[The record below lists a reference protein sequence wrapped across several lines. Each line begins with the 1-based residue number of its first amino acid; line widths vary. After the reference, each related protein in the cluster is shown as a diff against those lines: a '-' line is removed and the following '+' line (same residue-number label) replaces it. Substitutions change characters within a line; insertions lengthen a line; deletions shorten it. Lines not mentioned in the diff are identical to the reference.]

1 MKKTTDKVVVIG
13 SSTGGTKALEK
24 VLMSMPRNCPPV
36 VVVQH
41 MPESFTKSFA
51 DRLNELC
58 ECEVKEAA
66 DGDSVIPGRVIIA
79 RGNYHTLLKRS
90 GAKYYIQVKSG
101 PLVSRH
107 RPSVDVLFK
116 SAARFAGANVVGVIL
131 TGMGRDGAAG
141 MRLMSDGGA
150 KNIAQDEKTCVVFG
164 MPKEAID
171 AGGVDYVLPLENI
184 ASKIIQLS

>member
-1 MKKTTDKVVVIG
+1 VIG

-36 VVVQH
+36 VIVQH

-58 ECEVKEAA
+58 ECEVKEAE

-79 RGNYHTLLKRS
+79 RGNHHTLLKRS
-90 GAKYYIQVKSG
+90 GAKYFVQVKNG

-141 MRLMSDGGA
+141 MKLMSDAGA
-150 KNIAQDEKTCVVFG
+150 KNIAQDEKTSVVFG

-171 AGGVDYVLPLENI
+171 AGGVDHVLPLENI